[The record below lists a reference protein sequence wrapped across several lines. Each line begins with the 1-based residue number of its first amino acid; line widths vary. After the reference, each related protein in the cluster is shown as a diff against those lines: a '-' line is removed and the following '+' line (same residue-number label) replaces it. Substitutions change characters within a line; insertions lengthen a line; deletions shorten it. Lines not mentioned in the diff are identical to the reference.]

1 MKENI
6 EAQENNIEKK
16 NKKENQP
23 NEINNENNEKN
34 IDNNIKKENPS
45 NETNNQNKEI
55 QSNNIEN
62 NKDKNVMDNNNI
74 LINKAVEEEKVKKE
88 EKNEIQLKERVPT
101 KIYSSIVTR
110 GKEKINDIYLKKVND
125 LSNIYNYTS
134 NYLCFISQIFKKISE
149 PFYSKLSSSYIN
161 NVKPYLKYFK
171 ELVIILNSFSEKL
184 NVLNS
189 TVEDKKEENDEE
201 DLIRVEN
208 NLNSAIKKLNVI
220 FADTSSVVVKNL
232 KENILNKPLF
242 AKYETIESKFE
253 ENFHKMLNL
262 ISQFEQFRIKYNNE
276 YNKKYLNAFNI
287 YIQKYNELDTYLINM
302 KDFFLIEYD
311 IVNCA
316 NHSMNKVTKFIEDI
330 RKLYDDSTN
339 IFCDYL
345 EMLKIMIKIYYEEN
359 KKIILPTVLSDKM
372 INDLEKLIGQDIR
385 KNIEKKFCI
394 KNIIEHYRD
403 EALRNDINHLLLKY
417 QDILVQYKILNND
430 DINDVSHFNLKYF
443 KTTDMFFNFIVSL
456 IPPKFQVKYE
466 DVIQFK
472 TNVKRDCGLFKGWKE
487 SHLVIS
493 YQGHILFFDEEEKN
507 EKKQRS
513 QSIQTISVA
522 NKKIFD
528 IAQDPGLSEINSKND
543 KNNENIFKKN
553 SEEEYEKPEIKYGID
568 PEKLSIM
575 YYKTSYSI
583 KKKNSKQGKY
593 LFEVWEKGIGN
604 KKNKINIFDAIDHKN
619 LENILLELTETN
631 IYDD

>member
-1 MKENI
+1 MKDIGEEPKNNNENI
-6 EAQENNIEKK
+6 
-16 NKKENQP
+16 KKENQP
-23 NEINNENNEKN
+23 KNEIKN
-34 IDNNIKKENPS
+34 SKEL
-45 NETNNQNKEI
+45 
-55 QSNNIEN
+55 NNIEN
-62 NKDKNVMDNNNI
+62 NKNKNDNNDNDNKNKNTF
-74 LINKAVEEEKVKKE
+74 INKSVEEEQIKKE
-88 EKNEIQLKERVPT
+88 ENIETKMKEKIPT
-101 KIYSSIVTR
+101 KIYSSIVTT

-134 NYLCFISQIFKKISE
+134 NYLSFISQIFKKISE

-184 NVLNS
+184 NILNS
-189 TVEDKKEENDEE
+189 SIDDKNEENDDEN
-201 DLIRVEN
+201 LIHVEN

-220 FADTSSVVVKNL
+220 FADTSSVIVKNL
-232 KENILNKPLF
+232 KDNILNKPLF
-242 AKYETIESKFE
+242 SKYETIESKFE

-276 YNKKYLNAFNI
+276 YNKKYLNTFNI
-287 YIQKYNELDTYLINM
+287 YIQKYNELDNYLINM

-311 IVNCA
+311 IINCA
-316 NHSMNKVTKFIEDI
+316 NHSLIKVTKFIEDI

-359 KKIILPTVLSDKM
+359 KKIILPNVLSEKM

-430 DINDVSHFNLKYF
+430 IINDLSHFDLKYF
-443 KTTDMFFNFIVSL
+443 KTTEMFFNFILSL
-456 IPPKFQVKYE
+456 IPPKFQVNYE

-493 YQGHILFFDEEEKN
+493 YQGHILFFDEEDTSKN
-507 EKKQRS
+507 ENKKRS
-513 QSIQTISVA
+513 QSIQTMSVN

-528 IAQDPGLSEINSKND
+528 FPKNPGLSEINTIDKKNSD
-543 KNNENIFKKN
+543 NIFKKN
-553 SEEEYEKPEIKYGID
+553 SEDEYEKPEVKYGIE

-575 YYKTSYSI
+575 YYKTSYGI
-583 KKKNSKQGKY
+583 QKKSSKHGKY
-593 LFEVWEKGIGN
+593 LFEIWEKGIGN
-604 KKNKINIFDAIDHKN
+604 KKNKINNFDALDPKN